1 MKNLTFVS
9 KFTSHGIKRDDFA
22 FIHVI
27 CCKEYRKYR
36 SLIKYVAVD
45 LHKAT
50 FVVQGNYKCTITIAF
65 HYLRYFNLYRMFYYL
80 KKSKFV
86 HQTKITCCKLSD
98 KNLI

>member
-22 FIHVI
+22 FIHGI

-65 HYLRYFNLYRMFYYL
+65 HYLRYFNLISNVLLF
-80 KKSKFV
+80 KEI
-86 HQTKITCCKLSD
+86 KICPPK
-98 KNLI
+98 

>member
-9 KFTSHGIKRDDFA
+9 KFTNHGIKRDDFA

-65 HYLRYFNLYRMFYYL
+65 HYLRYFNLISNVLLF
-80 KKSKFV
+80 KEI
-86 HQTKITCCKLSD
+86 KICPP
-98 KNLI
+98 N

>member
-1 MKNLTFVS
+1 MKNLTFES

-27 CCKEYRKYR
+27 SCKEYRKYR

-65 HYLRYFNLYRMFYYL
+65 HYLRYFNLISNVLLF
-80 KKSKFV
+80 KEI
-86 HQTKITCCKLSD
+86 KICPP
-98 KNLI
+98 N